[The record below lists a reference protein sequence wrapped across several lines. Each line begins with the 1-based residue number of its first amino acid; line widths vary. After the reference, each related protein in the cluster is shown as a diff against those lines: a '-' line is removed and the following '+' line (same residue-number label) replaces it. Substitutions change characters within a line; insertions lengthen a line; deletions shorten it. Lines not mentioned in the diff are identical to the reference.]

1 MNCVGKEVHMYVK
14 KMVRCGRVCVC
25 VCMRV
30 CVRER
35 RIWQRFCP
43 AATHLL
49 LLRPDIQSAHIHLQ
63 HRHTHTH
70 THTHAHTSGT
80 IWRVIISLL
89 SMSLLHVAVDGVMS
103 VCEHRADLE
112 CDLRSVFA
120 NGLLQCLCV
129 KAGGVIYIDGCLLWD
144 IKGRVCLYCPCAC
157 CTGEMIRIEPLV
169 Q

>member
-25 VCMRV
+25 VYARV
-30 CVRER
+30 CERETDLAKVLPCCNSFTPLQAR
-35 RIWQRFCP
+35 HTVCTYSP
-43 AATHLL
+43 AAQT
-49 LLRPDIQSAHIHLQ
+49 
-63 HRHTHTH
+63 HTHTH